1 MSGHSVLVF
10 RASSSLR
17 CASFRS
23 KVTFIRSATLCFFR

>member
-1 MSGHSVLVF
+1 MSGQRVLVF

-23 KVTFIRSATLCFFR
+23 NVTFIRSATLCLFR